1 MIVGLA
7 TDVFVALG
15 DNGRWFFKV
24 NLVELGVEDVLDA
37 LVGVDAGRQSTAA
50 GSFQTILPVAV
61 AETKEA
67 HTRTV
72 SLLRMF
78 AGVEKRLHELGCVW
92 ANGLSPACEPF
103 R

>member
-15 DNGRWFFKV
+15 DNGRWFFKL
-24 NLVELGVEDVLDA
+24 NLVELGVEDVLEA

-50 GSFQTILPVAV
+50 SSFQTMRTVAV
-61 AETKEA
+61 AETQEA
-67 HTRTV
+67 ETGPV
-72 SLLRMF
+72 GLLRMF
-78 AGVEKRLHELGCVW
+78 AGVEKCLHDLGCVR
-92 ANGLSPACEPF
+92 ANGLSPAREPF